1 MKRILSIFLPLAGAL
16 LLAGCSEKRLDDVN
30 ILIDKTF
37 RVNVTETRTTL
48 DGTSVV
54 FSKGEALSVYD
65 GTANRKF
72 TTDAAGSCVNIS
84 GTVSSTATEFYAL
97 SPYLSSTVFT
107 KSGTKVTAK
116 TTLSS
121 SQEATAGSFENG
133 VNISA
138 SSSSSSTSFSMQ
150 NLLAVAKFTL
160 SSSNLDGHKFKS
172 VELSGSYAL
181 AGDVV
186 VTYGTTCSISAGS
199 STVKSVSLSRSN
211 GSALSDGTY
220 YIAVLPNAGGSITM
234 KFTAQDGSVAVK
246 KATLGSAFEAGVIK
260 NLGTVKNLT
269 WTSNKE
275 TGWLELPAVKGNED
289 FLGKFYSSGTSGK
302 NRNYSYNYSYTWY
315 DSLWVAYPLTSAHTT
330 GSAS

>member
-1 MKRILSIFLPLAGAL
+1 MRRVLSIFLPLAGAL

-97 SPYLSSTVFT
+97 SPYSSSTVFT

-138 SSSSSSTSFSMQ
+138 SSSSYSKDVQ
-150 NLLAVAKFTL
+150 N
-160 SSSNLDGHKFKS
+160 
-172 VELSGSYAL
+172 
-181 AGDVV
+181 
-186 VTYGTTCSISAGS
+186 
-199 STVKSVSLSRSN
+199 RRR
-211 GSALSDGTY
+211 
-220 YIAVLPNAGGSITM
+220 SIT
-234 KFTAQDGSVAVK
+234 
-246 KATLGSAFEAGVIK
+246 
-260 NLGTVKNLT
+260 
-269 WTSNKE
+269 
-275 TGWLELPAVKGNED
+275 
-289 FLGKFYSSGTSGK
+289 
-302 NRNYSYNYSYTWY
+302 
-315 DSLWVAYPLTSAHTT
+315 
-330 GSAS
+330 